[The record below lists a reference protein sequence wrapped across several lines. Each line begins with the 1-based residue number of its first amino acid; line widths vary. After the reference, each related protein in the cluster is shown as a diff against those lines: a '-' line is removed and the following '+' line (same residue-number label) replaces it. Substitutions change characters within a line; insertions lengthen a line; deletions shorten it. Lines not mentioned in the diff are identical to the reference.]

1 MVDDF
6 SDAKVMEL
14 ADSFYRLHIC
24 KTFNPLPSFF
34 ATCNTR
40 INKYF

>member
-24 KTFNPLPSFF
+24 ETFNP
-34 ATCNTR
+34 ATIIFCDL
-40 INKYF
+40 